1 MGQRGRPSLE
11 VGRRV
16 NGAKC
21 CCTETLGPFTQD
33 ILGTPRSQNL
43 KWLGKKHFMSIW
55 PLANG
60 AKCCCPGTLGAT
72 WVPKPCKSEIKQR
85 SVDGE
90 DQEQRA
96 FREKKHF
103 PSLPGLRKPL
113 SKSQKWGISLVYSP
127 LLLILRLMFPE
138 PGKYCRKFH
147 ISTFLV
153 TFSYLKRLWYSCGAS
168 YSG

>member
-1 MGQRGRPSLE
+1 M
-11 VGRRV
+11 
-16 NGAKC
+16 
-21 CCTETLGPFTQD
+21 
-33 ILGTPRSQNL
+33 
-43 KWLGKKHFMSIW
+43 
-55 PLANG
+55 
-60 AKCCCPGTLGAT
+60 
-72 WVPKPCKSEIKQR
+72 VPKPCKPEIKQR
-85 SVDGE
+85 SVDGK

-113 SKSQKWGISLVYSP
+113 SKCQKWGISLVYSP

-153 TFSYLKRLWYSCGAS
+153 TFSYLTAFGTQVEPLIPDVGCIKDSVLQRSNLKELVAQFSCS
-168 YSG
+168 KYLNIIKKHFLNLLIDLLLHPFPFKEC